1 MIKKYTQLAKD
12 IVKDIGGK
20 ENVSDAYHCQTRLRF
35 HLKDNQKADK
45 DALNNLDG
53 VVQVVE
59 KAGVFQVVIG
69 TNVADVFEEVAKF
82 VDVGSDNK
90 SDQDAPKEKV
100 GIGNRIIDFVSGTF
114 QPIIPALSGAGMLKA
129 LLALL
134 IVFKATT
141 VQSQTYIVLN
151 MFADTVFLFLPI
163 LLAASE
169 ARKLNCNPIL
179 AVGVAAMMLNPTWT
193 QLVTAGKS
201 VNLFDIIPLAL
212 TSYTYSV
219 IPIILIVFVQ
229 SYVEKFLH
237 KIVPQ
242 AVDLVFV
249 PMLVFLIMGTLAFSV
264 LGPIGSFL
272 GNYLAAFFTFL
283 STNASWAPSV
293 IVGGFLPIMV
303 MFGLHNAVAPLG
315 IMQMASKGFDSIFG
329 PGCVCS
335 NMAQATAGA
344 IVAWRTKDPR
354 IKQLATSGSITAY
367 MGITE
372 PILYGVSLPKKYP
385 LVATMIGGG
394 FGGLYA
400 GLTHTHRFAT
410 GSSGLPAILLYI
422 GNNTMSFFINII
434 IAILIS
440 VVITGVLTYIL
451 SFKFEKDVAPKAPK
465 DGKIIINSP
474 VKGEVLPLSA
484 ASDDVFSS
492 GALGKGVVVHPIEG
506 KIYSPVSGKIA
517 TLFPTKHAIGIVS
530 DEGTEILIHIGIDTV
545 DLKGKYFE
553 SHVKQGDH
561 VEAGQLMIE
570 CNLDKI
576 HAAGYSTETMVIVT
590 NSDKYT
596 DIKVEGSKD
605 ADITNGVL
613 ELAI

>member
-1 MIKKYTQLAKD
+1 
-12 IVKDIGGK
+12 
-20 ENVSDAYHCQTRLRF
+20 
-35 HLKDNQKADK
+35 
-45 DALNNLDG
+45 
-53 VVQVVE
+53 
-59 KAGVFQVVIG
+59 
-69 TNVADVFEEVAKF
+69 
-82 VDVGSDNK
+82 
-90 SDQDAPKEKV
+90 
-100 GIGNRIIDFVSGTF
+100 
-114 QPIIPALSGAGMLKA
+114 
-129 LLALL
+129 
-134 IVFKATT
+134 
-141 VQSQTYIVLN
+141 
-151 MFADTVFLFLPI
+151 
-163 LLAASE
+163 
-169 ARKLNCNPIL
+169 
-179 AVGVAAMMLNPTWT
+179 
-193 QLVTAGKS
+193 
-201 VNLFDIIPLAL
+201 
-212 TSYTYSV
+212 
-219 IPIILIVFVQ
+219 
-229 SYVEKFLH
+229 
-237 KIVPQ
+237 
-242 AVDLVFV
+242 
-249 PMLVFLIMGTLAFSV
+249 
-264 LGPIGSFL
+264 
-272 GNYLAAFFTFL
+272 
-283 STNASWAPSV
+283 
-293 IVGGFLPIMV
+293 
-303 MFGLHNAVAPLG
+303 
-315 IMQMASKGFDSIFG
+315 
-329 PGCVCS
+329 
-335 NMAQATAGA
+335 
-344 IVAWRTKDPR
+344 
-354 IKQLATSGSITAY
+354 
-367 MGITE
+367 
-372 PILYGVSLPKKYP
+372 
-385 LVATMIGGG
+385 
-394 FGGLYA
+394 
-400 GLTHTHRFAT
+400 
-410 GSSGLPAILLYI
+410 LLYI